1 MVDVDYRLKNHRV
14 TLTISDCKN
23 DGDVLPAYPLDE
35 VWVHVTGVPH
45 TWRHYLVF
53 WALGSVIGTTFEVDM
68 LTYRRKGV
76 IRILV
81 GMMNRELLPLTTDVV
96 FGKEGYNVTFSIE
109 GSDFVPAFPP
119 PAHDDPEDRD
129 GNGTEKDRDM
139 GGPDTEPATKKQKN
153 SEVSNPSTSGQQEDE
168 PVPMQTAAMT
178 PSRSN
183 HPPFLSPQ
191 VTCSSPILVT
201 PLSPGAETRRLMMAQ
216 QKIAQVLMH
225 SGGGAKSLMP
235 NQPKDSLPPNT
246 STRSAELQLQ
256 PSPDVELHQ
265 PVVVGDDLQTSEQHF
280 IEPADSPKLLRTESS
295 TCSPHVLPTEM
306 NKSAP
311 TTPSILSGNDSNLAK
326 DIYDNSVYL
335 TLQHVN

>member
-1 MVDVDYRLKNHRV
+1 
-14 TLTISDCKN
+14 
-23 DGDVLPAYPLDE
+23 
-35 VWVHVTGVPH
+35 
-45 TWRHYLVF
+45 
-53 WALGSVIGTTFEVDM
+53 
-68 LTYRRKGV
+68 
-76 IRILV
+76 
-81 GMMNRELLPLTTDVV
+81 
-96 FGKEGYNVTFSIE
+96 
-109 GSDFVPAFPP
+109 
-119 PAHDDPEDRD
+119 
-129 GNGTEKDRDM
+129 
-139 GGPDTEPATKKQKN
+139 
-153 SEVSNPSTSGQQEDE
+153 
-168 PVPMQTAAMT
+168 MQIAAMM
-178 PSRSN
+178 PSGSN

-216 QKIAQVLMH
+216 QKLAQVLTH
-225 SGGGAKSLMP
+225 SGGGAMSLMP

-265 PVVVGDDLQTSEQHF
+265 PVVVDEDLQTSEQHF
-280 IEPADSPKLLRTESS
+280 IEPADSPKLLQTESS